1 MNIESNITRETFACR
16 DVIGVK
22 GICDTE
28 YAYNLDSLGISLNK
42 VSKIADSSSVTGKQL
57 IRESIEFAWQQ
68 VMNDLRIDGFML
80 KGVRT
85 TYSNKFTPNT
95 LSEGIYTVTF
105 DRSCDIEKFFFNYI
119 RFSVIGSLNVK
130 LSVLKDGEEQV
141 LFDDDVVDEDTPIS
155 INFTYGELIA
165 DKVEFKLVAIG
176 DGLLVAN
183 SDNLPFEYLG
193 NLSCS
198 EQLFYCKYWEYLVQ
212 AVMYKSSAVIMNAS
226 LFNDRYNDLIIYQ
239 SDKMAH
245 RIAQLDSSYNL
256 LNGENRLASKSLYQQ
271 EIETIN
277 LKLKEVV
284 KRSKCTCC
292 FECDQ
297 IISSKI
303 TLP

>member
-1 MNIESNITRETFACR
+1 MNIEATVLKESFACR

-22 GICDTE
+22 GLCDKN
-28 YAYNLDSLGISLNK
+28 YPYNLDSLGISLQK
-42 VSKIADSSSVTGKQL
+42 ASKLADSSSMTGKRL
-57 IRESIEFAWQQ
+57 IEESIEFAWQQ
-68 VMNDLRIDGFML
+68 TMKDLRIDGFMVNGIR
-80 KGVRT
+80 K
-85 TYSNKFTPNT
+85 TYQNKFTENT
-95 LSEGIYTVTF
+95 LSEGIYTLTF
-105 DRSCDIEKFFFNYI
+105 KRDCDIEKFFFSYI
-119 RFSVIGSLNVK
+119 RFSVIGTLNVK
-130 LSVLKDGEEQV
+130 LSVFKDGVEQV
-141 LFDDDVVDEDTPIS
+141 LFNDDVVDEDKPIS

-165 DKVEFKLVAIG
+165 DKVEFKLIAIG

-193 NLSCS
+193 NKSCS
-198 EQLFYCKYWEYLVQ
+198 EQLFYCKFWEYLVQ
-212 AVMYKSSAVIMNAS
+212 AVMYKATAVILNAN
-226 LFNDRYNDLIIYQ
+226 LFSDRYNDIVIYQ
-239 SDKMAH
+239 KDNIAI

-271 EIETIN
+271 EIENIN

-303 TLP
+303 SIP